1 MEALTRGCGNRRR
14 AVPRKFSFFSASGI
28 LPQTRE
34 GTPREAPAD
43 ATKAGALDEHVS
55 QNSPSSEMERLY
67 DTLRAI
73 ARSQMRHERAGH
85 TLEAT
90 AVVHEAY
97 LRVAGLDGGAW
108 SDQEHFLSIAAGLI
122 RRVLVDHARGR
133 NSLKRGGGAGNL
145 TLHSGIADTPGDAAF
160 DRIDI
165 LAIDEALTKLARQD
179 AESARLVELRYFGGM
194 TIEQAADHLSIGRN
208 TAARRWRAARA
219 WLRREIEGGSESS
232 ADSADQITGED

>member
-1 MEALTRGCGNRRR
+1 MEEDVTHN
-14 AVPRKFSFFSASGI
+14 PS
-28 LPQTRE
+28 
-34 GTPREAPAD
+34 
-43 ATKAGALDEHVS
+43 
-55 QNSPSSEMERLY
+55 SSEMEGLY

-97 LRVAGLDGGAW
+97 LRLADLDGSAW

-133 NSLKRGGGAGNL
+133 NSLKRGGGADNL
-145 TLHSGIADTPGDAAF
+145 TLHSGIADTPGDSAF

-165 LAIDEALTKLARQD
+165 LAIDEALAKLARQD

-219 WLRREIEGGSESS
+219 WLRREIEGGS
-232 ADSADQITGED
+232 DSFAPDADQTTRED

>member
-1 MEALTRGCGNRRR
+1 LEGDISNNTP
-14 AVPRKFSFFSASGI
+14 AV
-28 LPQTRE
+28 
-34 GTPREAPAD
+34 
-43 ATKAGALDEHVS
+43 
-55 QNSPSSEMERLY
+55 EMERLY

-73 ARSQMRHERAGH
+73 ARSQMRRERAGH

-97 LRVAGLDGGAW
+97 LRLAELDGGAW
-108 SDQEHFLSIAAGLI
+108 SDQDHFLSIAAALI

-145 TLHSGIADTPGDAAF
+145 TLHSGITDPHGDSTLA
-160 DRIDI
+160 RIDI
-165 LAIDEALTKLARQD
+165 LAIDEALTKLAEQD

-219 WLRREIEGGSESS
+219 WLKRELAGSECP
-232 ADSADQITGED
+232 AEDSNDQATGED